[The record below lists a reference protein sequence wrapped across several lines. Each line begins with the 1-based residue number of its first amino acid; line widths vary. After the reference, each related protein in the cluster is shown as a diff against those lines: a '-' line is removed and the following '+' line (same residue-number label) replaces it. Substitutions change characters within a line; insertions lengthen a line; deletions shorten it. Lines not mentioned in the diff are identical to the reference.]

1 MNQNNAVS
9 PVFSWMFGVIV
20 VAIGIVNTFWGGD
33 TGFGIFILLL
43 SLAYFLPLRSML
55 NGKLS
60 PAVIIGGKVILG
72 LFIFWAAMGVGEL
85 PDKAELMI
93 QSFSS

>member
-1 MNQNNAVS
+1 MNQNNTVS

-43 SLAYFLPLRSML
+43 SLVYFLPLRSML
-55 NGKLS
+55 NGKIS
-60 PAVIIGGKVILG
+60 SAVIIGGKILLG
-72 LFIFWAAMGVGEL
+72 LFIVWAAMGVGEL
-85 PDKAELMI
+85 PDKVEMMV